1 MRLAYLGTPD
11 FAVPA
16 LRALHDAGHD
26 IAAVYC
32 QPPRPAG
39 RGQAEQRCAVQRAAE
54 SLGLAVRT
62 PARLRGDTEAQEAFA
77 ALGLD
82 VAVVAAYGQ
91 ILPRAMLAAP
101 ARGCLNI
108 HASLLPRWRGASP
121 IAAAIRAGD
130 AESGVTIMQME
141 AGLDTGPMLAA
152 ERVPIDAQT
161 TGALLHDRLAALS
174 APLILRVLADPP
186 PPRPQP
192 AEGVTYAGLLTR
204 QDAAIDWTGDAA
216 AILRQIRAYD
226 PWPGT
231 QTLLDGAVLKIGDAE
246 IVPAGSAPPPGTIP
260 GTVIDDALAI
270 ACGPDADGRP
280 TALRLLRLQRPGRAM
295 MAADAFLRGQ
305 TIAPGTRL
313 G

>member
-16 LRALHDAGHD
+16 LRALHGAGYE

-39 RGQAEQRCAVQRAAE
+39 RGQTERRCPVQCVAEE
-54 SLGLAVRT
+54 LGLAVRT
-62 PARLRGDTEAQEAFA
+62 PERLRGDADVQAAFA
-77 ALGLD
+77 ELGLD

-101 ARGCLNI
+101 RLGCLNI

-152 ERVPIDAQT
+152 ETVPITPAT
-161 TGALLHDRLAALS
+161 TGAILHDQLATLS

-186 PPRPQP
+186 PPVVQP
-192 AEGVTYAGLLTR
+192 ADGVTYAKLLR
-204 QDAAIDWTGDAA
+204 REDGIIDWTNDAA
-216 AILRQIRAYD
+216 SILRQIRAYD

-231 QTLLDGAVLKIGDAE
+231 QTRLDGTVLKIGDAE
-246 IVPAGSAPPPGTIP
+246 IAPVETLQPAG
-260 GTVIDDALAI
+260 TVLDARLTV
-270 ACGPDADGRP
+270 ACGTDADGRP

-295 MAADAFLRGQ
+295 MPADAYQRGQ
-305 TIAPGTRL
+305 PIAPLTRL

>member
-1 MRLAYLGTPD
+1 MGTPD

-16 LRALHDAGHD
+16 LIALHDAGHD

-39 RGQAEQRCAVQRAAE
+39 RGQAERRCPVQLAAE
-54 SLGLAVRT
+54 ARGLAVRT
-62 PARLRGDTEAQEAFA
+62 PERLRGDAEAQAAFA
-77 ALGLD
+77 GLD
-82 VAVVAAYGQ
+82 LDIAIVAAYGQ

-101 ARGCLNI
+101 RRGCLNI

-141 AGLDTGPMLAA
+141 AGLDTGPMLAT
-152 ERVPIDAQT
+152 ERVPITPAT
-161 TGALLHDRLAALS
+161 TGAMLHDQLAALS
-174 APLILRVLADPP
+174 GPLVLRVLADPP
-186 PPRPQP
+186 EAVPQP
-192 AEGVTYAGLLTR
+192 AEGVTYAPLLTR
-204 QDAAIDWTGDAA
+204 QDALIDWSADAA

-231 QTLLDGAVLKIGDAE
+231 QTRLGDIALKIGDAA
-246 IVPAGSAPPPGTIP
+246 IAPSSLSATP
-260 GTVIDDALAI
+260 GTVLDEALTV
-270 ACGPDADGRP
+270 ACGPAPDGTP
-280 TALRLLRLQRPGRAM
+280 TALRLLRLQRPGRSM
-295 MAADAFLRGQ
+295 MDAGAFLRGQ
-305 TIAPGTRL
+305 PIAPGTRL